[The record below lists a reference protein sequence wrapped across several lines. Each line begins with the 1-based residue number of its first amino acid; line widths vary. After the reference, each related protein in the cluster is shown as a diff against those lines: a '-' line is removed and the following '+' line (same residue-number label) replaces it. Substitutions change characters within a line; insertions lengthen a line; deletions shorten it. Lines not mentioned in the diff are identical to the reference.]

1 MNDKIARLIYLLAKS
16 CLLVEESDMFAVYD
30 MGLRSLTADNADAY
44 DSIESFGIGIEEL
57 LTKFAYKTIDAI
69 KDDLTN
75 VFNALENDNI
85 TFEYERHLYNR
96 YSFLT
101 GLMDDLQEVIK

>member
-1 MNDKIARLIYLLAKS
+1 MNYKIERLIYLLAKA

-57 LTKFAYKTIDAI
+57 LTEFAYKTIDAI
-69 KDDLTN
+69 KGDLTDII
-75 VFNALENDNI
+75 NALEDDNI
-85 TFEYERHLYNR
+85 TFEYERHLDNR
-96 YSFLT
+96 YGFLT
-101 GLMDDLQEVIK
+101 GLMGDLQEVLK